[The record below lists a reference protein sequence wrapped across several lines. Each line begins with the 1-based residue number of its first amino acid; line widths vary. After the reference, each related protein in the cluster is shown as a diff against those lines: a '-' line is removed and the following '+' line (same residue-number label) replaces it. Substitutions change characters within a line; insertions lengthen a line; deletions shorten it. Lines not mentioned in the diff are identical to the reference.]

1 MKVQFLNA
9 THRKGTSKSSNK
21 PYDMCKLNYLKPI
34 EEVHNDKMDYFG
46 FGMVAQEIDL
56 DPRCLHLFESS
67 LAGDEVD
74 LIFEPNP
81 RFPQYNWVT
90 GIK

>member
-21 PYDMCKLNYLKPI
+21 PYDMCKLNYLKSI
-34 EEVHNDKMDYFG
+34 ETVRNDKMEYYG

-56 DPRCLHLFESS
+56 DPLCIHMFETVM
-67 LAGDEVD
+67 AGDEVD
-74 LIFEPNP
+74 LVLEPNP